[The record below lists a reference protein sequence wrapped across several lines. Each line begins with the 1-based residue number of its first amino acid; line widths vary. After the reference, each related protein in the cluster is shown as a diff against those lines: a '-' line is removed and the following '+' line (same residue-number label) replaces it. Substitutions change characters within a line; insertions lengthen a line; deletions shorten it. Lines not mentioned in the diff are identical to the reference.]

1 MRPPREQQ
9 LIAYDCLKVLKD
21 ARITVMLPKRRTPD
35 NSIECPKFRGQDL
48 HKVSRTSLPL
58 PDLTFTSP
66 PYPAVSHDRHD
77 VAGIR
82 LVFDAHEEIGIPR
95 QEVEERAEESE
106 EEEEAPPVRSL
117 GSALDQR
124 AAARA
129 ASMVAQAP
137 TPPAVLAKVSVQA
150 TETKLESA

>member
-1 MRPPREQQ
+1 MWQGF
-9 LIAYDCLKVLKD
+9 A
-21 ARITVMLPKRRTPD
+21 
-35 NSIECPKFRGQDL
+35 
-48 HKVSRTSLPL
+48 
-58 PDLTFTSP
+58 
-66 PYPAVSHDRHD
+66 
-77 VAGIR
+77 

>member
-1 MRPPREQQ
+1 MHAQHNTWQLTFKPCVWEMIKMRPPREQQ

-82 LVFDAHEEIGIPR
+82 SRLRCTRGNRHPQTRGEHILWRRGR
-95 QEVEERAEESE
+95 RNRRRRKRRRRC
-106 EEEEAPPVRSL
+106 EA
-117 GSALDQR
+117 
-124 AAARA
+124 
-129 ASMVAQAP
+129 
-137 TPPAVLAKVSVQA
+137 
-150 TETKLESA
+150 